1 MRVLVLS
8 TPSPSDRLLAGLRSE
23 GLVCD
28 TARDFDDL
36 SSAIALS
43 GPYDLV
49 VLDLVSLDAA
59 AHRAV
64 RALRRS
70 GSAHPVLAVCA
81 RLEPSEE
88 EAALHSGADDVLRH
102 PLSLPVLHAR
112 IQALVRRARGYA
124 SARLVCGNVTL
135 DQELHAV
142 LVDGRRVPLTGREY
156 DFLQVMML
164 HKGVLLTKERFLS
177 GLYADAEEAP
187 DLKIVDVLV
196 CKLRRKLAPFGAAEM
211 IRTVWGRGHVL
222 FDPSPSAVAEARRAP
237 AGSGARAR
245 AARLGAAGGD
255 GAAERLTRGAERSH
269 PFAVRRA
276 SRRKPRAA
284 PCPSPRMR

>member
-1 MRVLVLS
+1 MILSGRRFSPERSAGVHVLMRVLVV
-8 TPSPSDRLLAGLRSE
+8 SPNALSDRLLAGLRSE
-23 GLVCD
+23 GVVCD
-28 TARDFDDL
+28 TTRDLDDL
-36 SSAIALS
+36 PSAIALS

-49 VLDLVSLDAA
+49 VVDVFSPDPAVL
-59 AHRAV
+59 RAL

-70 GSAHPVLAVCA
+70 GSAHPVLVVCA
-81 RLEPSEE
+81 RLEPREE
-88 EAALHSGADDVLRH
+88 EASLHAGADDVLRH
-102 PLSLPVLHAR
+102 PLSLPVFHAR

-124 SARLVCGNVTL
+124 SARLACGNVTL

-187 DLKIVDVLV
+187 DLKIVDVFV
-196 CKLRRKLAPFGAAEM
+196 CKLRRKLAACGAAEM

-222 FDPSPSAVAEARRAP
+222 FDPSPAAVAA
-237 AGSGARAR
+237 AR
-245 AARLGAAGGD
+245 AAHRPETAPEPAPRGWERRVEATRLSA
-255 GAAERLTRGAERSH
+255 
-269 PFAVRRA
+269 
-276 SRRKPRAA
+276 
-284 PCPSPRMR
+284 

>member
-8 TPSPSDRLLAGLRSE
+8 PNAAPDRLLAGLRGG

-28 TARDFDDL
+28 TTRDLDDL
-36 SSAIALS
+36 PSALALS

-49 VLDLVSLDAA
+49 VLHLASMDLA

-64 RALRRS
+64 RALRRG
-70 GSAHPVLAVCA
+70 GSAHPVLVVCA
-81 RLEPSEE
+81 RLEPGDE

-102 PLSLPVLHAR
+102 PVSLPVLHAR

-124 SARLVCGNVTL
+124 SARLACGNVVL

-142 LVDGRRVPLTGREY
+142 SVDGRRVPLTGREY

-177 GLYADAEEAP
+177 GLYADSEETP
-187 DLKIVDVLV
+187 DLKIVDVFV
-196 CKLRRKLAPFGAAEM
+196 CKLRRKLAACGAAEM

-222 FDPSPSAVAEARRAP
+222 FDPAPAAVAEARAAHRPEEAP
-237 AGSGARAR
+237 AEPAP
-245 AARLGAAGGD
+245 
-255 GAAERLTRGAERSH
+255 RGWE
-269 PFAVRRA
+269 RRA
-276 SRRKPRAA
+276 EG
-284 PCPSPRMR
+284 MRLSA

>member
-1 MRVLVLS
+1 MRALVLS
-8 TPSPSDRLLAGLRSE
+8 PGASSNRLLAGLRGG

-28 TARDFDDL
+28 VLGDPDDL

-49 VLDLVSLDAA
+49 LLDLVSLDAA

-70 GSAHPVLAVCA
+70 GSAHPVLVVCA
-81 RLEPSEE
+81 RLEPGQE

-124 SARLVCGNVTL
+124 SSRLTCGNVTL
-135 DQELHAV
+135 DQELHAAF
-142 LVDGRRVPLTGREY
+142 VDGRRVPLTGREY
-156 DFLQVMML
+156 DFLQVLML

-187 DLKIVDVLV
+187 DLKIVDVFV
-196 CKLRRKLAPFGAAEM
+196 CKLRRKLAACGAAEM

-222 FDPSPSAVAEARRAP
+222 FDPSPAAVAAARAAHRPETAPEPAPRGWARRAE
-237 AGSGARAR
+237 AT
-245 AARLGAAGGD
+245 RLSA
-255 GAAERLTRGAERSH
+255 
-269 PFAVRRA
+269 
-276 SRRKPRAA
+276 
-284 PCPSPRMR
+284 

>member
-1 MRVLVLS
+1 MPMRVLVLS

-64 RALRRS
+64 RALRRG
-70 GSAHPVLAVCA
+70 GSALPVLVVCA

-187 DLKIVDVLV
+187 NLKIVDVFV
-196 CKLRRKLAPFGAAEM
+196 CKLRRKLAAFGAAEM

-222 FDPSPSAVAEARRAP
+222 FDPSPSAVAEARAAHRPEAAP
-237 AGSGARAR
+237 EPAP
-245 AARLGAAGGD
+245 
-255 GAAERLTRGAERSH
+255 RGWE
-269 PFAVRRA
+269 RRA
-276 SRRKPRAA
+276 EMVRLSA
-284 PCPSPRMR
+284 

>member
-8 TPSPSDRLLAGLRSE
+8 PNAACDRLLQGLREE

-28 TARDFDDL
+28 ATGDVDDL
-36 SSAIALS
+36 PSTLAFS

-49 VLDLVSLDAA
+49 LFDLPSIDLS
-59 AHRAV
+59 AHRTI
-64 RALRRS
+64 RTLRRT
-70 GSAHPVLAVCA
+70 GSAHPVLVVCG
-81 RLEPSEE
+81 RLDAHEE

-102 PLSLPVLHAR
+102 PVGLPVLHAR

-142 LVDGRRVPLTGREY
+142 SVDDRRVPLTGREY

-164 HKGVLLTKERFLS
+164 HKGVLLTKERFMH
-177 GLYADAEEAP
+177 GLYADTEETP
-187 DLKIVDVLV
+187 DLKIVDVFV
-196 CKLRRKLAPFGAAEM
+196 CKLRRKLAACGAAEM

-222 FDPSPSAVAEARRAP
+222 FDPTPEAVAEARAAHRPEATPAP
-237 AGSGARAR
+237 APRGWERRSEGL
-245 AARLGAAGGD
+245 RLSA
-255 GAAERLTRGAERSH
+255 
-269 PFAVRRA
+269 
-276 SRRKPRAA
+276 
-284 PCPSPRMR
+284 